1 MFAAALGTAD
11 GGNRGAVK
19 LDRSANNHRHIF
31 FGHGCRSPSVTI
43 LADAKQQIPL
53 NRSDV
58 RLKEALARYE
68 RERRRFGSDLLAYA
82 RTLGFNL
89 EAEAT

>member
-1 MFAAALGTAD
+1 MVAVALGTAD

-19 LDRSANNHRHIF
+19 LDKSANNHRHIF

-53 NRSDV
+53 NRSDI
-58 RLKEALARYE
+58 RLKEPWRAMSGSAVGLA
-68 RERRRFGSDLLAYA
+68 
-82 RTLGFNL
+82 
-89 EAEAT
+89 ATS